1 MLLEAFRSSLNL
13 IISGDVELYRIIGR
27 SLYISLTAVL
37 IAGALGIPFGMGI
50 GLKDFPGRSL
60 VLKLVYVCMG
70 LPPVFVGL
78 LVFLFLSRSGP
89 IAPVIYLLFT
99 PTAMIIAQVILACPI
114 VMGVTISAV
123 EDRAQIVLR
132 TAAGLG
138 ASRLQALWTLVEEL
152 KIGLVT
158 ALITA
163 FGRVIAE
170 VGAVMLVGGDI
181 EGYTRVLTTAIV
193 LETRKGNF
201 SLALALGLVLLLLS
215 FLINSLLYSWQYR
228 R

>member
-1 MLLEAFRSSLNL
+1 LLLEAFRSSLNL

-27 SLYISLTAVL
+27 SLYVSLTAVL
-37 IAGALGIPFGMGI
+37 IAGALGIPCGMGI

>member
-27 SLYISLTAVL
+27 SLYVSLTAVL
-37 IAGALGIPFGMGI
+37 IAGALGIPCGMGI

>member
-37 IAGALGIPFGMGI
+37 IAGALGIPCGMGI